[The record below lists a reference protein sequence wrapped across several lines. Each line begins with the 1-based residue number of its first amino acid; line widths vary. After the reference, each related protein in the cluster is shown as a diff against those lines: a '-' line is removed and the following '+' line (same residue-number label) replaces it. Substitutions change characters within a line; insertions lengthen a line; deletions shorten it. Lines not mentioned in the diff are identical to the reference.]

1 MPFAD
6 FGSSIFDTFDGIGNV
21 LLGQTR
27 VHRDVE
33 AAFVEVSAGFRAL
46 IREISSLCE
55 ESVKTLPDAPAGTR
69 IARLVSEHSAF
80 YMDLLSPANT
90 VHATLFYKHF
100 HKFLRTGTGS
110 ITLPFDV
117 CETKLFR
124 IEAR

>member
-46 IREISSLCE
+46 IRIVTEVLETVKELCL
-55 ESVKTLPDAPAGTR
+55 TGNTY
-69 IARLVSEHSAF
+69 ARDYLG
-80 YMDLLSPANT
+80 D
-90 VHATLFYKHF
+90 
-100 HKFLRTGTGS
+100 
-110 ITLPFDV
+110 DV
-117 CETKLFR
+117 TE
-124 IEAR
+124 